1 MDQKANILLRLIR
14 SIEPVTTEK
23 YGLMIPYGYIYDNA
37 KQRSL
42 FPNTNIIDNLLV
54 ELKKADVLE
63 IIPDPSCE
71 DMILGIRLK

>member
-1 MDQKANILLRLIR
+1 MDQKANILLRLIH
-14 SIEPVTTEK
+14 SIKPITTEQ
-23 YGLMIPYGYIYDNA
+23 YGLMIPYGDIYDNA
-37 KQRSL
+37 EQRSL
-42 FPNTNIIDNLLV
+42 FPNTNIIDNLLL